1 MVNSTARFSIRL
13 PSSGSRTLSPRTTAL
28 NSVGSA
34 RRLTTTSTS
43 IAEHVPIAASSSSTG
58 VKSVSSP
65 PEPIRIVP
73 PRALRTS

>member
-13 PSSGSRTLSPRTTAL
+13 PCSGSRILSPWTTAL

-43 IAEHVPIAASSSSTG
+43 IAEQAPIAASSSSTG
-58 VKSVSSP
+58 VKSVSVSP
-65 PEPIRIVP
+65 PEPTVSVP
-73 PRALRTS
+73 PRTL